1 MPDAATLPDS
11 AWVSARHLQHILRQA
26 GMAGLSAETLLE
38 TAGLSLTRLQDADG
52 IVPLTAVEQLLS
64 VLDRHPAGIMAGLRL
79 AHDIEPATFGA
90 LGLLL
95 QSCPTLADALEAL
108 VRFNGLLSN
117 IGTTSLAFDP
127 GCVTLNWHCTTGSPA
142 FRRHATE
149 YVLGSFVVFA
159 RLLLPDPTE
168 LPRAVHFAHAQP
180 AGTDARRDYF
190 SFFRCPVFF
199 NEATSGV
206 TLPASL
212 LTARL
217 PHGDAALNA
226 LLKQHTLNL
235 LHARSRP
242 ARLQDDVRRLI
253 LVMMSRG
260 IPSRDLVA
268 RQLGTSERS
277 LHRHLQEAGTSFRA
291 VLDDAR
297 LEVARQQLAQGSSTV
312 SEIADRLGF
321 GSHQAFLRWFKHL
334 TGMTPGEF
342 RNTPEPPS

>member
-1 MPDAATLPDS
+1 MPDAATPPDP
-11 AWVSARHLQHILRQA
+11 AWVSVRHIQHIVRQA
-26 GMAGLSAETLLE
+26 EVAGLPAGTLLE
-38 TAGLSLTRLQDADG
+38 AAGLPRTRLQDTDG
-52 IVPLTAVEQLLS
+52 IIPLSAVEQLLAA
-64 VLDRHPAGIMAGLRL
+64 LDRHPAGIMAGLRL
-79 AHDIEPATFGA
+79 AQDIEPATFGA

-95 QSCPTLADALEAL
+95 QSCTTLADAMEAL

-117 IGTTSLAFDP
+117 IGTTSLAFGP
-127 GCVTLNWHCTTGSPA
+127 GSVTLNWHCTAGSPA

-159 RLLLPDPTE
+159 RLLLPDHAE
-168 LPRAVHFAHAQP
+168 LPRAVHFVHAQP

-199 NEATSGV
+199 GDATSGV
-206 TLPASL
+206 TIPAGL
-212 LTARL
+212 LNARL

-226 LLKQHTLNL
+226 LLQQHTLNL
-235 LHARSRP
+235 LHTRSRP
-242 ARLQDDVRRLI
+242 SCLPDDVRRLI

-260 IPSRDLVA
+260 IPTRDLVA

-277 LHRHLQEAGTSFRA
+277 LHRHLHEAGTSFRA
-291 VLDDAR
+291 LLDDAR
-297 LEVARQQLAQGSSTV
+297 LDVARQQLAQGTNTISD
-312 SEIADRLGF
+312 IAERLGF

-342 RNTPEPPS
+342 RSTLEHFS

>member
-1 MPDAATLPDS
+1 MPDAATSPDP
-11 AWVSARHLQHILRQA
+11 AWVSARHFQHILRQA
-26 GMAGLSAETLLE
+26 GIAGVPAETLLE
-38 TAGLSLTRLQDADG
+38 AAGLPRTRLQDADG
-52 IVPLTAVEQLLS
+52 IIPLSAVEQLLAA
-64 VLDRHPAGIMAGLRL
+64 LDRHPAGIMAGLRL
-79 AHDIEPATFGA
+79 AQDIEPATFGA

-95 QSCPTLADALEAL
+95 QSCTTLAEALEAL

-117 IGTTSLAFDP
+117 IGTTSLAFGP
-127 GCVTLNWHCTTGSPA
+127 GSVTLNWHCTAGSPA

-159 RLLLPDPTE
+159 RLLLPDHAE
-168 LPRAVHFAHAQP
+168 LPRAVHFVHAQP

-199 NEATSGV
+199 GEATSGV
-206 TLPASL
+206 TIPAGL
-212 LTARL
+212 LNARL

-226 LLKQHTLNL
+226 LLQQHTLNL
-235 LHARSRP
+235 LQARSHP
-242 ARLQDDVRRLI
+242 SRLQDDVRRLI

-260 IPSRDLVA
+260 IPTRDLVA

-291 VLDDAR
+291 LLDDAR
-297 LEVARQQLAQGSSTV
+297 LDVARQQLAEGTNTV
-312 SEIADRLGF
+312 SDVAERLGF

-342 RNTPEPPS
+342 RSTLEHFS